1 MHRSSSAGFD
11 IREAV
16 ESLRG
21 AFSPRSGGRS
31 SEGGSPGDI
40 RAAIL
45 SALAT
50 EPMNGHQVMQAIAAA
65 SGGAWMP
72 AASSVYP
79 TLQQLTDEGL
89 LRTQHDGER
98 IVYALT
104 DEGRAAAAEAA
115 AAESA
120 EHAHDDARNGD
131 RDHWRVPR
139 WDEHTAAV
147 PKAGAKL
154 AQAAAQVAQSG
165 TREQKER
172 AAALLDETRRQL
184 YAILAEG

>member
-1 MHRSSSAGFD
+1 MHRSSSIGFE

-16 ESLRG
+16 ESLRE
-21 AFSPRSGGRS
+21 AFTSRSGARS
-31 SEGGSPGDI
+31 SARSGHGDV
-40 RAAIL
+40 RVAIL
-45 SALAT
+45 STLTAGPL
-50 EPMNGHQVMQAIAAA
+50 NGHAIMQAIAAT

-72 AASSVYP
+72 AASSIYP

-89 LRTQHDGER
+89 LRAEHDGER
-98 IVYALT
+98 TVYALT
-104 DEGRAAAAEAA
+104 ETGRLAAAEAA
-115 AAESA
+115 AHAGPN
-120 EHAHDDARNGD
+120 EHSRSEGD
-131 RDHWRVPR
+131 HEWRLPR
-139 WDEHTAAV
+139 WDDSTAAV

-165 TREQKER
+165 SREQKER

>member
-16 ESLRG
+16 ESLRD

-50 EPMNGHQVMQAIAAA
+50 EPMNGHQVMQALAAA

-104 DEGRAAAAEAA
+104 DEGRAAAEAA

-120 EHAHDDARNGD
+120 EHAHDDAHNGD